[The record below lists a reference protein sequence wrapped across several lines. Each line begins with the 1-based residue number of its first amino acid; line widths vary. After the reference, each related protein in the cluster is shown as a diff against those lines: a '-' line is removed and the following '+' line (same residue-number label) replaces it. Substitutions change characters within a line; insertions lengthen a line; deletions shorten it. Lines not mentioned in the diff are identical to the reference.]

1 MLGGLL
7 GVGLGLAGAAVIGAI
22 GPTLHATVAAAKSA
36 APGPLALFG
45 QGQVASG
52 STTIKLGAPVDVGL
66 VLLAL
71 LLAVAGGLIAGTLG
85 GLRAARLRPA
95 DALRS
100 VE

>member
-1 MLGGLL
+1 MPDSS
-7 GVGLGLAGAAVIGAI
+7 VRRSV
-22 GPTLHATVAAAKSA
+22 PSRPPVAAAKSA
-36 APGPLALFG
+36 GPGPLALFG
-45 QGQVASG
+45 QGQVTSG

-66 VLLAL
+66 VLQAL